1 MEGKILIANHSTRDE
16 LLATLHGLSSI
27 DDPIV
32 GAAPPETVA
41 RSSKLWPGDQ
51 WSAITLT
58 AKTIANGRRL
68 EEYVFTPADGGHP
81 LPVVLMIDGDRGR
94 LYSAHGLVADRKP
107 MLPLDSSIKP
117 SAEPGDF
124 LDGYFEHL
132 VDADIEASIAMFEP
146 DGYIQ
151 HSNGDR
157 YQGQERL
164 REDYANMFKANG
176 GTIGVHFVNV
186 MDDGKHR
193 AFEVVM
199 PSGRPG
205 VAVYERGPSGKIA
218 AIRISL

>member
-1 MEGKILIANHSTRDE
+1 MLTADRSTRAD
-16 LLATLHGLSSI
+16 LLATLQGLSSI
-27 DDPIV
+27 DDPFV
-32 GAAPPETVA
+32 GATTPEAVA
-41 RSSKLWPGDQ
+41 RLSKLWPGDQ
-51 WSAITLT
+51 WREIAHT
-58 AKTIANGRRL
+58 ATTIANGRRL
-68 EEYVFTPADGGHP
+68 EEYVFTPADGGRA
-81 LPVVLMIDGDRGR
+81 LPVVLMIDGNRGR
-94 LYSAHGLVADRKP
+94 LYSAHGLVAGRKP
-107 MLPLDSSIKP
+107 ILPPDPSVKA

-132 VDADIEASIAMFEP
+132 VAADIEASIAMFEP

-157 YQGQERL
+157 YQGPERL
-164 REDYANMFKANG
+164 HEDYTNMFKANG
-176 GTIGVHFVNV
+176 GTIGVGLVNV
-186 MDDGKHR
+186 MDDGERR